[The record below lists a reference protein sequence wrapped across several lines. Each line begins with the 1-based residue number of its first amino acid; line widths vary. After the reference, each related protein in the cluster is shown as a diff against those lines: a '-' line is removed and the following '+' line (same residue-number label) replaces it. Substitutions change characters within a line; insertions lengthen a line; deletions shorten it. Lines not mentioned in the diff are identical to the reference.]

1 MPTTKAGGYVPFER
15 LSMNLWKPI
24 FKALMLV
31 AALVVARSAAAGEVS
46 HCGEGL
52 GCSVSPEA
60 LKTGAFEFTFTCPA
74 GDAKNTLTYYA
85 PDGNPDANSAF
96 TCEGKPEH
104 PLTRYHCQVP
114 KTLQSK
120 TSGHFKG
127 SLASCTGAN
136 GEPRVYV
143 EVGIAA
149 GSAQRLGGDA
159 NPAEES
165 PPLGFLPES
174 EWQKIL
180 QQLRL
185 PIDNFRPGNYYSR
198 SRDVAVLFFD
208 AEGEPYYPMLDV
220 IDEDDDIY
228 VVVVDKGT
236 RVRRAKIAVQ
246 GCDRPPVEPRVYGT
260 PVVAGGRSNVDDK
273 PEFVVRAIGKCAG
286 KDSGGPQLTVT
297 YNNRPHVAT
306 IPVNPLYRFAVG
318 VAAAFDSTRQRDFKL
333 NTLPGETVPR
343 IAETRDH
350 IGLSSLIYISFY
362 PSARDFRKTD
372 WLLWQRT
379 QLFVGLDPR
388 AFDEHMVVGAG
399 YELTMGLNL
408 LLGWRVVTKQTVLE
422 EGSGLAPGIKFD
434 GARTD
439 LPTRQRWETGGVFL
453 GVGLNST
460 LLSRLR

>member
-1 MPTTKAGGYVPFER
+1 
-15 LSMNLWKPI
+15 MNLWKPI
-24 FKALMLV
+24 FNALIIV
-31 AALVVARSAAAGEVS
+31 AALVVVRPAAAGNVP

-52 GCSVSPEA
+52 ACNVSSET
-60 LKTGAFEFTFTCPA
+60 LKTGSFEFTFTCPA
-74 GDAKNTLTYYA
+74 ADAKNTLTYYA
-85 PDGNPDANSAF
+85 PDGTPDSNNAF

-104 PLTRYHCQVP
+104 PLTRYRCNVP
-114 KTLQSK
+114 VALRSK

-127 SLASCTGAN
+127 DVGSCTGTA
-136 GEPRVYV
+136 GEPRRYV
-143 EVGIAA
+143 DLEIVL
-149 GSAQRLGGDA
+149 GSARRLEGDGD
-159 NPAEES
+159 PREEN
-165 PPLGFLPES
+165 PPLGFLPQS
-174 EWQKIL
+174 DWQKIL
-180 QQLRL
+180 RQLRL
-185 PIDNFRPGNYYSR
+185 PIDNLAPGNYYSR

-236 RVRRAKIAVQ
+236 RVRRAKIAIQ

-260 PVVAGGRSNVDDK
+260 PVVAGARSEVDDK
-273 PEFVVRAIGKCAG
+273 PEFVVRAVGKCAG
-286 KDSGGPQLTVT
+286 KDSGGPQLSVT
-297 YNNRPHVAT
+297 YENRPRVVT

-318 VAAAFDSTRQRDFKL
+318 VAAAFDGTRQREFEL

-343 IAETRDH
+343 IAETHDP
-350 IGLSSLIYISFY
+350 IGLSSLIYVSFY

-388 AFDEHMVVGAG
+388 AFDEHLVVGAG

-408 LLGWRVVTKQTVLE
+408 LLGWRAVTKQTVLE
-422 EGSGLAPGIKFD
+422 EGSGLAPGTKFD
-434 GARTD
+434 GARAD
-439 LPTRQRWETGGVFL
+439 LPTRQRWETGGLFL
-453 GVGLNST
+453 GVGLSST